1 MFEQLYGRSVYT
13 SYLPFYTSYL
23 PFYTSI
29 TFRFILDSTLTFRFI
44 LVTFRFIL
52 ALPSVSYYRSAPTSP
67 STLVTP
73 HERTTKSCF
82 FVVNEMFYNTLRNLM
97 IDI

>member
-23 PFYTSI
+23 PFYTSL

-73 HERTTKSCF
+73 PNGPINRVF
-82 FVVNEMFYNTLRNLM
+82 LVNEMIYNKLRNLM